1 MESNEPIGMMTV
13 QSVHFEGPDAV
24 RVQLSPSPE
33 DQARWIHEP
42 GGFITFSITPTLQR
56 SYTLVN
62 PVGSFPLEIVVRSIP
77 GGKGSQFFNEVAQVG
92 SVMRVKPPR
101 SLLWRSEWNKES
113 THFVCFAGG
122 IGITPIFSLIQ
133 HALLHPELGHRITL
147 FYSNRSRRH
156 EIFGDLLHAW
166 GDRIEFIPLYSEDSQ
181 LEDSQYASHM
191 TSQRIQD
198 WLQPVKDKEQAMY
211 IVSAPPRLMRT
222 VHAGLDEAQIPLNR
236 RHTERFTAAAL
247 SDSLPDLPSNPT
259 TDRPRCTIELER
271 DHAVEEFQMHGEGQ
285 SILDAA
291 LDAGLSVPYS
301 CRGGVCLSCL
311 AQVTEGEVQTEGDN
325 GLTEQEQ
332 REGLILCCKSQP
344 KSEEL
349 KLRFM
354 H

>member
-1 MESNEPIGMMTV
+1 MESNELIGTMTV

-24 RVQLSPSPE
+24 RVQLSPSVE
-33 DQARWIHEP
+33 DAARWVHEP
-42 GGFITFSITPTLQR
+42 GAFITFSITPTLQR

-62 PVGSFPLEIVVRSIP
+62 PVGSFPLEIIVRSIR
-77 GGKGSQFFNEVAQVG
+77 GGKGSRFFNEVAQVG
-92 SVMRVKPPR
+92 NVMQAMPPR
-101 SLLWRSEWNKES
+101 SLLWRSEWNHEP
-113 THFVCFAGG
+113 THFICFAGG
-122 IGITPIFSLIQ
+122 IGITPILSLIQ
-133 HALLHPELGHRITL
+133 HAILHPELGHRITL

-156 EIFGDLLHAW
+156 EIFGDLLHSW
-166 GDRIEFIPLYSEDSQ
+166 KDRIEFIPLYSEDDQ
-181 LEDSQYASHM
+181 LEDTEHPSKM

-198 WLQPVKDKEQAMY
+198 WLQPVEDKERAMF
-211 IVSAPPRLMRT
+211 IVSAPSGLMRT
-222 VHAGLDEAQIPLNR
+222 VHIGLDEAGIPQDR
-236 RHTERFTAAAL
+236 RHTERFTATAL
-247 SDSLPDLPSNPT
+247 SETLPDLPSNPT

-301 CRGGVCLSCL
+301 CRGGVCMSCL

-325 GLTEQEQ
+325 GLTEKEQ
-332 REGLILCCKSQP
+332 SEGLILCCKSQP